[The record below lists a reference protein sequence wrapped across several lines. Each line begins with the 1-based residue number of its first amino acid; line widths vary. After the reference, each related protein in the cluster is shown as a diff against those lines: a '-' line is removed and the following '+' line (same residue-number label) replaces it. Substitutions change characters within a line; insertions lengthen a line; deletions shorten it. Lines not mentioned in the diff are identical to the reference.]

1 QGRQHGQPGFGVPR
15 QHGID
20 HLADA
25 LRLQRQA
32 VFRAIRRT
40 HPRVQQPQVIV
51 DFGDGAHGGPWIVAR
66 RLLLDGDRR
75 RQALD
80 EVDVGLVHQLQELPR
95 VGRQAFD
102 VAALPFGIQRVEGQ
116 RRFARA
122 GQARDD
128 HELVTRQVE
137 RDVFEIMGAGTPNA
151 YRVHRAVCGFKG
163 QLGTIA
169 RRVLSR
175 ARHCPYVFC
184 MPADTKLKLTSSER
198 RASVAL
204 AGLFAC
210 RMLGLFLL
218 LPVFAVAAGSL
229 PGGDDPMKV
238 GLALGMYGLTQ
249 AFMQIPF
256 GLASDRWGRRPV
268 VVAGLL
274 LFIAGSVVCALAHD
288 VFWITIGRAIQ
299 GAGAI
304 SAAVTAWLADATRD
318 AVRTR
323 AMAMV
328 GASIGLSFAL
338 SLVLAPVLVGWWGL
352 PGLFWTIA
360 CLGVASLAVA
370 RWVVPVV
377 PRSEARS
384 MQVRPGEVL
393 AHRDMLR
400 LNFGVFALHCTQVA
414 LFVVVPALLAQT
426 GGWGTQELWKVYLPI
441 ILVSFVLMVPVIFVA
456 ERHRAHRAALR
467 ASVAGLAAVC
477 ALLPAASH
485 GFYTLAIAI
494 TAFFVVFNILEAL
507 QPSLVSRVA
516 PAQYK
521 GLAPGFYNTAQA
533 AGLFCG
539 GALGGWLAARAGA
552 DAVFLGAAALAA
564 VWLAVTWALKP
575 LP

>member
-1 QGRQHGQPGFGVPR
+1 
-15 QHGID
+15 
-20 HLADA
+20 
-25 LRLQRQA
+25 
-32 VFRAIRRT
+32 
-40 HPRVQQPQVIV
+40 
-51 DFGDGAHGGPWIVAR
+51 
-66 RLLLDGDRR
+66 
-75 RQALD
+75 
-80 EVDVGLVHQLQELPR
+80 
-95 VGRQAFD
+95 
-102 VAALPFGIQRVEGQ
+102 
-116 RRFARA
+116 
-122 GQARDD
+122 
-128 HELVTRQVE
+128 
-137 RDVFEIMGAGTPNA
+137 
-151 YRVHRAVCGFKG
+151 
-163 QLGTIA
+163 
-169 RRVLSR
+169 
-175 ARHCPYVFC
+175 

-393 AHRDMLR
+393 AHRDLLR

-521 GLAPGFYNTAQA
+521 GLALGFYNTAQA